1 MAYNTNEFKLVEEI
15 SLSKGF
21 GMINNRFKSERE
33 FDKNLK
39 PKIPMII
46 KEMYGLDV
54 VSVHPQKCYNLRDAG
69 YYQIVIDFFIETKQ
83 GINIVI
89 ESKNPIHE
97 KTEIIASF
105 SQLMSYQFL
114 LEKHRTKAIFILA
127 TSIFDFKYLEFMN
140 RFNIKYDLIINNKDS
155 AAFWINDL

>member
-1 MAYNTNEFKLVEEI
+1 MAYNTEELYKGVQEI

-21 GMINNRFKSERE
+21 ALLNNKFCSEKE
-33 FDKNLK
+33 FDINII
-39 PKIPMII
+39 PKIPIII

-54 VSVHPQKCYNLRDAG
+54 SSIHPQKCFNLREQG
-69 YYQIVIDFFIETKQ
+69 YYQIIVDLFVETEQ

-97 KTEIIASF
+97 KSEIIASF

-114 LEKHRTKAIFILA
+114 LEKHKIDALYILA

-140 RFNIKYDLIINNKDS
+140 RFNIRYDLIINNKER
-155 AAFWINDL
+155 